1 MIDIQHLTKR
11 FDGFTAVDD
20 LSFQVQPGEV
30 LGFLG
35 PNGAGK
41 STTMKMLAGFLE
53 PTEGQ
58 IQILGK
64 DVVRDRLAVQQS
76 IGYLPEGAPAYD
88 DMRVGQYL
96 QFIAHMRGLRGAQL
110 RQRLRYVVD
119 LVDISAVLEQ
129 RIQTLSKGFKRRV
142 GLAQTLVHDP
152 QVLILDEPT
161 DGLDPN
167 QKHQV
172 RQLIRQLSADKIVI
186 LSTHILEEVTAVCS
200 RAVIIAG
207 GRLVADSRPQA
218 LEQRSRYHGAI
229 SVRLQQPVAELEPA
243 LLAVPGVAQVEML
256 EPDQAYVLLP
266 RPDAELYAPLTE
278 LIERQGWGV
287 DTLHMERGRLEDV
300 FQQLTQQEVA

>member
-1 MIDIQHLTKR
+1 MIDIQNLTKR
-11 FDGFTAVDD
+11 FDGVTVVNDV
-20 LSFQVQPGEV
+20 SFQVQAGEV

-53 PTEGQ
+53 PTAGQ
-58 IQILGK
+58 IQIFGQ
-64 DVVRDRLAVQQS
+64 DVVRDRLAVQQR

-96 QFIAHMRGLRGAQL
+96 QFMAQMRGLSGERL
-110 RQRLRYVVD
+110 RERLRYVVD
-119 LVDISAVLEQ
+119 LVDIGAVLEQ

-186 LSTHILEEVTAVCS
+186 ISTHILEEVAAVCS

-207 GRLVADSRPQA
+207 GRLVADSRPHE
-218 LEQRSRYHGAI
+218 LEQRSRYYGAI
-229 SVRLQQPVAELEPA
+229 SVRLQQPVADLEPA
-243 LLAVPGVAQVEML
+243 LLAVSGVEQVEML

-266 RPDAELYAPLTE
+266 QPQAQLYAPLTE
-278 LIERQGWGV
+278 LIERQGWVV
-287 DTLHMERGRLEDV
+287 DTLHMERGRLDDV